1 MLNNAQP
8 LIVGAIGSAG
18 VEIIASSSFNEALS
32 IILQIVIAAG
42 TLYKLYLDSKSRRN
56 KKENEANK

>member
-8 LIVGAIGSAG
+8 LIFGAVGMTGI
-18 VEIIASSSFNEALS
+18 EIVSSSSFNEALS

-42 TLYKLYLDSKSRRN
+42 TLYKLYLDRN
-56 KKENEANK
+56 KRTKKES

>member
-8 LIVGAIGSAG
+8 LIIGAIGTTG
-18 VEIIASSSFNEALS
+18 IEIISSSSFNESLT

-42 TLYKLYLDSKSRRN
+42 TLYKLYIDRNSRRN
-56 KKENEANK
+56 KKESEANK

>member
-8 LIVGAIGSAG
+8 LIVGAIGTTG
-18 VEIIASSSFNEALS
+18 IEIVSSSSFNESLS

-42 TLYKLYLDSKSRRN
+42 TLYKLYLDRNSRRN
-56 KKENEANK
+56 KKESEANK

>member
-8 LIVGAIGSAG
+8 LIFGAVGVTG
-18 VEIIASSSFNEALS
+18 VEIVASSSFNEALT

-42 TLYKLYLDSKSRRN
+42 TLYKLYLDRN
-56 KKENEANK
+56 KKNQNEK

>member
-8 LIVGAIGSAG
+8 LIFGAVGVTG
-18 VEIIASSSFNEALS
+18 VEIVASSSFNESLS

-42 TLYKLYLDSKSRRN
+42 TLYKLYLDRN
-56 KKENEANK
+56 KRKNKEEI